1 MIFDFWKLSREVT
14 LANLTAQRVIALR
27 VARLAGGGAVA
38 HREAKRMIAEKI
50 AASAEATAAIM
61 SGKSPH
67 SVVRRYRSIVGANE
81 RRLLRKR
88 RH

>member
-1 MIFDFWKLSREVT
+1 MIFDFWKLSREMT
-14 LANLTAQRVIALR
+14 LANLAAQRVIALR
-27 VARLAGGGAVA
+27 MARLAVGGAVA

-67 SVVRRYRSIVGANE
+67 SVVGRYRSIVGANE